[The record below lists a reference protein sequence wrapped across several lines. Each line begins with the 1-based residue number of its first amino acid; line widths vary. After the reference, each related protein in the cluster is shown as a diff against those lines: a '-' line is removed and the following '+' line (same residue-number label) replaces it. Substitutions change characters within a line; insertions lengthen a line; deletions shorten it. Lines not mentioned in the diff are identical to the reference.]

1 MAGILS
7 KFWNLIGLGD
17 DEEIE
22 EEFEE
27 EVAEAA
33 PAIVT
38 PPVSA
43 PRNFETRSEGVRVL
57 KTPPTQATP
66 TSTGAVVVTPS
77 SNQNYAPSTNK
88 VVSMPPKGNVAMNT
102 NENSRLVV
110 YAPNR
115 FEEVQVLV
123 DHMKANR
130 PVIVSLEGLDS
141 DLARSMLDFIC
152 GATYALEGS
161 MQKVSGNIFLVAPSD
176 VDVSSNLKEALLARD
191 SLVRNRDE
199 KGEKI

>member
-17 DEEIE
+17 EEELE

-27 EVAEAA
+27 ETTETTPTV
-33 PAIVT
+33 VT
-38 PPVSA
+38 PAPA

-57 KTPPTQATP
+57 KTPPLQTTP
-66 TSTGAVVVTPS
+66 SMSGAVVVNPS
-77 SNQNYAPSTNK
+77 PNQNFASSTNK

>member
-7 KFWNLIGLGD
+7 KFWNMIGLGD
-17 DEEIE
+17 EEELEDDFDEES
-22 EEFEE
+22 
-27 EVAEAA
+27 EVTA
-33 PAIVT
+33 PIAQPLEKKSEGVRILSKTGNPVHT
-38 PPVSA
+38 PPVSNGNSGSN
-43 PRNFETRSEGVRVL
+43 P
-57 KTPPTQATP
+57 
-66 TSTGAVVVTPS
+66 STGNS
-77 SNQNYAPSTNK
+77 APVNN
-88 VVSMPPKGNVAMNT
+88 VVSMPPKGNTMMNG

-123 DHMKANR
+123 DHMKADR
-130 PVIVSLEGLDS
+130 PVIVSLEGLDG

-161 MQKVSGNIFLVAPSD
+161 MQKVSGNIFLVAPRD

-191 SLVRNRDE
+191 SLVRKHDD
-199 KGEKI
+199 KGEMS

>member
-1 MAGILS
+1 MAGILT

-17 DEEIE
+17 EEEVE

-27 EVAEAA
+27 AVAEPA
-33 PAIVT
+33 PT
-38 PPVSA
+38 PA
-43 PRNFETRSEGVRVL
+43 PQKFETRSEGVRVL
-57 KTPPTQATP
+57 KSPPQQTTPISSGTM
-66 TSTGAVVVTPS
+66 VVNPS
-77 SNQNYAPSTNK
+77 STQTIAPSVNK
-88 VVSMPPKGNVAMNT
+88 VVSMPPKGSVAMNT

-199 KGEKI
+199 KGEKY

>member
-1 MAGILS
+1 MS
-7 KFWNLIGLGD
+7 KFWNIIGLGD
-17 DEEIE
+17 DEELE

-27 EVAEAA
+27 ETPEPA
-33 PAIVT
+33 PAPI
-38 PPVSA
+38 PKH
-43 PRNFETRSEGVRVL
+43 FENRSEGVRVL
-57 KTPPTQATP
+57 KNPSQQTPPA
-66 TSTGAVVVTPS
+66 SSGAVVVNPS
-77 SNQNYAPSTNK
+77 STQTLTPSTNK
-88 VVSMPPKGNVAMNT
+88 VVSMPPKGSVTMNT

-191 SLVRNRDE
+191 SLVRNRDDRGD
-199 KGEKI
+199 KL